1 MSHLCPQ
8 CRGVFSGEERCR
20 ERFDLG
26 QVKEMEQPA
35 YGAVHHLSVP
45 CYLLQHN
52 VYSQRGWLEVRKLL
66 SRFVNDGWTPAMAR
80 RAIQAQATSRRTWNL
95 TRGAK
100 LPGVEQIAWSF
111 TIADVRLGRA
121 EDYCADVLTWARR
134 VLADSEELVRS
145 VEAAGGRG

>member
-1 MSHLCPQ
+1 
-8 CRGVFSGEERCR
+8 
-20 ERFDLG
+20 
-26 QVKEMEQPA
+26 MEQPA

-66 SRFVNDGWTPAMAR
+66 SRFVYDGWTPAMAR

-95 TRGAK
+95 TRSPK

-134 VLADSEELVRS
+134 VLADSAALIRS

>member
-1 MSHLCPQ
+1 
-8 CRGVFSGEERCR
+8 
-20 ERFDLG
+20 
-26 QVKEMEQPA
+26 MEQPA

-66 SRFVNDGWTPAMAR
+66 SRFVYDGWTPAMAR

-95 TRGAK
+95 TRGPK
-100 LPGVEQIAWSF
+100 LPGVELIAWSF

-134 VLADSEELVRS
+134 VLTDSAALIRS